1 MRFPLLLLSGAL
13 LALGCH
19 STAPQPVART
29 DQPKE
34 ETKAPAAAPSKPSEP
49 PAPAAAPPREG
60 DAAPVVVDPGVDGAT
75 TPRTLV
81 EASRAEKE
89 RRATAGKPVA
99 VITDKTLPKYAS
111 KGQITVADPKKD
123 KKAAKAPPA
132 APVPAVR
139 DEQHWRGRAR
149 ELRETWKQ
157 AADEVKDLEQKSITL
172 RQKFSSESD
181 TFLRDTQIKPDWDR
195 VLDRLRQARL
205 DVEAAKQELAHFM
218 EEGRAA
224 GALPGWLDEGIENE
238 PADEAAKKKEPVPAL
253 QSIEPPVL
261 TDGRVPNPPP
271 GPPPPALG
279 PRDAAPPPLLHR
291 DLGVPDERAGQP
303 AHGRPAH
310 AAGDPPHP

>member
-1 MRFPLLLLSGAL
+1 MDGYKTAGHKTHHLLLAAL
-13 LALGCH
+13 LTLGCH

-34 ETKAPAAAPSKPSEP
+34 ETKAPAAAPSKPPEP

-60 DAAPVVVDPGVDGAT
+60 DAAPVVVDPGVDGST
-75 TPRTLV
+75 TPQTLV

-89 RRATAGKPVA
+89 RRANAGKPVA

-123 KKAAKAPPA
+123 KKAAKTPA
-132 APVPAVR
+132 AAPAPAVKG
-139 DEQHWRGRAR
+139 EQYWRGRAR

-172 RQKFSSESD
+172 RQKFYSESD

-195 VLDRLRQARL
+195 VLDRLRQARQE
-205 DVEAAKQELAHFM
+205 VETAKQELAQFL
-218 EEGRAA
+218 EEGRTA
-224 GALPGWLDEGIENE
+224 GALPGWLDEGIEEE
-238 PADEAAKKKEPVPAL
+238 PADEAAKKKEPAPAL

-261 TDGRVPNPPP
+261 NDDAVRTPPP
-271 GPPPPALG
+271 GPEA
-279 PRDAAPPPLLHR
+279 PR
-291 DLGVPDERAGQP
+291 
-303 AHGRPAH
+303 
-310 AAGDPPHP
+310 

>member
-1 MRFPLLLLSGAL
+1 MRFPILFLSGAL

-34 ETKAPAAAPSKPSEP
+34 ETKAPAAAPSKPAEP

-60 DAAPVVVDPGVDGAT
+60 DAAPVVVDPGVDGST
-75 TPRTLV
+75 TPQTLV

-89 RRATAGKPVA
+89 RRASAGKPVA

-123 KKAAKAPPA
+123 KKAAKAPATTAPA
-132 APVPAVR
+132 QAVK
-139 DEQHWRGRAR
+139 DEQYWRGRAR

-157 AADEVKDLEQKSITL
+157 AADEVKELEQKSITL
-172 RQKFSSESD
+172 RQKFYNESD

-195 VLDRLRQARL
+195 VLDRLRQARQ
-205 DVEAAKQELAHFM
+205 DVETAKQELAQFM
-218 EEGRAA
+218 EQGRAA
-224 GALPGWLDEGIENE
+224 GALPGWLDEGIESE

-261 TDGRVPNPPP
+261 GDDAVRTPPP
-271 GPPPPALG
+271 GL
-279 PRDAAPPPLLHR
+279 
-291 DLGVPDERAGQP
+291 E
-303 AHGRPAH
+303 AHGPEAPR
-310 AAGDPPHP
+310 